1 MTIQYSIA
9 KKDSIQVMGHNG
21 EGRIKYNITGFKNEY
36 LEVVVRRRSGYY
48 SMSCPGKIEWEI
60 DLDVPRYGRDKDAVP
75 SNIEV
80 FKNIRA
86 AMAEAIVEM
95 TELETMIPELERNFQ
110 IGEKQRKAK
119 EEAEAAERQ
128 AKIDADKA
136 VGVKLAKMI
145 CDNMVKQAR
154 DTKQD
159 SKEITFQTRGEH
171 RNIEMRCIYTDTGL
185 TLFNSGYYRI
195 SRKDAV
201 KQLADAW
208 LNSVDTGDIKDD
220 IPDARLAGFMMGG
233 SAK

>member
-36 LEVVVRRRSGYY
+36 LEVIVRRQKGWRTD
-48 SMSCPGKIEWEI
+48 GKVEWEI
-60 DLDVPRYGRDKDAVP
+60 DIDIPRYGRDTDVEP

-86 AMAEAIVEM
+86 AMGEAIVEM

-110 IGEKQRKAK
+110 IGEKQRIAK

-128 AKIDADKA
+128 AKIDADKP
-136 VGVKLAKMI
+136 VGEKLAKMI

-159 SKEITFQTRGEH
+159 SKEITFQTRGDH
-171 RNIEMRCIYTDTGL
+171 NDVQMRCIYTDTGL

-201 KQLADAW
+201 RKLADAW

>member
-21 EGRIKYNITGFKNEY
+21 EGRIKYNITGFRNEY
-36 LEVVVRRRSGYY
+36 LEVVVRRKSSWRDHNQNA
-48 SMSCPGKIEWEI
+48 EWEI
-60 DLDVPRYGRDKDAVP
+60 DIDIPRYGRDTDVEP

-80 FKNIRA
+80 FRNIRA
-86 AMAEAIVEM
+86 AMGEAIVEM

-110 IGEKQRKAK
+110 IGEKQRQAKA
-119 EEAEAAERQ
+119 EAEAAERQ
-128 AKIDADKA
+128 ARIDADKA
-136 VGVKLAKMI
+136 VGVKLAKTI

-154 DTKQD
+154 ETKQD
-159 SKEITFQTRGEH
+159 SKEITFKTRGDH
-171 RNIEMRCIYTDTGL
+171 RDITMRCVYTSTGL
-185 TLFNSGYYRI
+185 TLFNSEYYRI

-201 KQLADAW
+201 IKLADAW

-220 IPDARLAGFMMGG
+220 IPDARLANFMLGG

>member
-36 LEVVVRRRSGYY
+36 LEVVVRRQNGWRTDN
-48 SMSCPGKIEWEI
+48 KVEWEI
-60 DLDVPRYGRDKDAVP
+60 DIDIPRYGRDTDAEP

-86 AMAEAIVEM
+86 CMAEAIVEM

-119 EEAEAAERQ
+119 QEAEEAERQ

-154 DTKQD
+154 DTKED
-159 SKEITFQTRGEH
+159 SKEITFQTRGDRTEH
-171 RNIEMRCIYTDTGL
+171 KMRCVFTHTGL

-201 KQLADAW
+201 RKLADAW
-208 LNSVDTGDIKDD
+208 INSVDTGDIKDD
-220 IPDARLAGFMMGG
+220 IPDARMAAFMLGG

>member
-36 LEVVVRRRSGYY
+36 LEVVVRRRNGWRTDD
-48 SMSCPGKIEWEI
+48 KVEWDI
-60 DLDVPRYGRDKDAVP
+60 DIDIPRYGRDTDVEP

-86 AMAEAIVEM
+86 AMGEAIVEM

-110 IGEKQRKAK
+110 IGEKQRQAKAD
-119 EEAEAAERQ
+119 AEAAERQ
-128 AKIDADKA
+128 AKIDADKP
-136 VGVKLAKMI
+136 VGEKLAKMI

-154 DTKQD
+154 DTQQD
-159 SKEITFQTRGEH
+159 SKEITFQTRGDH
-171 RNIEMRCIYTDTGL
+171 HDVQMRCIYTDTGL

-201 KQLADAW
+201 RKLADAW

>member
-36 LEVVVRRRSGYY
+36 LEVVVRRRNGWRTDD
-48 SMSCPGKIEWEI
+48 KVEWDI
-60 DLDVPRYGRDKDAVP
+60 DIDIPRYGRDTDVEP

-86 AMAEAIVEM
+86 AMGEAIVEM

-110 IGEKQRKAK
+110 IGEKQRIAK

-128 AKIDADKA
+128 AKIDADKP
-136 VGVKLAKMI
+136 VGEKLAKMI

-159 SKEITFQTRGEH
+159 SKEITFQTRGDH
-171 RNIEMRCIYTDTGL
+171 NDVQMRCIYTDTGL

-201 KQLADAW
+201 RKLADAW